1 VFKVGDQVMIYLR
14 KERLPA
20 RYHNQLRQKRFG
32 PFKVFKRINANTYVI
47 DLPDNMNISK
57 TFNVADISA
66 YHPEGNLYDHLGAS
80 FLQVE
85 ENDGEPQDNEELQ
98 PNQELQEDGELQPAI
113 INEDFKDFESDL

>member
-14 KERLPA
+14 KERLLA
-20 RYHNQLRQKRFG
+20 RYHDKLRQKRYG

-85 ENDGEPQDNEELQ
+85 ENDEEPQDNEELQ
-98 PNQELQEDGELQPAI
+98 PN
-113 INEDFKDFESDL
+113 